1 MNIDSLTM
9 TDAVILSEIGNR
21 LEQLR
26 LGKNL
31 RQKDLSE
38 LTGLSVETIRAFEKG
53 KGKLQSLVVLLRGLQ
68 ALDELDGFIP
78 PAELDPVAI
87 AEMQGK
93 KRQRARR
100 TLG

>member
-9 TDAVILSEIGNR
+9 TDAAILSEIGNR

-68 ALDELDGFIP
+68 ALAELDGFIP